1 MRYPVDRS
9 PPPASEFDTMSTQSI
24 DEYSFEVG
32 PIRPPSEGGSHSLLL
47 RPTRNCSWGRCK
59 FCYGLVYDRQKL
71 EIRSVEEIEKD
82 IDSAKAIADGI
93 RAVSWQMGNAGAVNH
108 AVGAAMV
115 RANPRLN
122 SNHCFALVFNWLA
135 AGARTVFLQDANTP
149 IMRTR
154 DLLEVLRYLGQQF
167 PTLERVT
174 SYARSKTIAKKSLE
188 ELKELRFAGLS
199 RLHVGL
205 ESGDD
210 DVLRYVDKGVTA
222 EEQIA
227 GGKKAKQA
235 GFELSEYVMPDLGGR
250 SMSDQ
255 HARNTARVLNEI
267 DPDFIRMRPFVVGQT
282 TPLYDD
288 YQSGALQLS
297 SPHER
302 LRELRTLIQNLNVT
316 SRVCFDHFLNAWYQE
331 PSRHRTLFT
340 QDYNGY
346 KFPEEKEAVL
356 ELIEE
361 GLRLD
366 ESLHMHVKDMVELR
380 SL

>member
-1 MRYPVDRS
+1 MSVDR
-9 PPPASEFDTMSTQSI
+9 I

-32 PIRPPSEGGSHSLLL
+32 AIRPPSEGGSHSLLL

-59 FCYGLVYDRQKL
+59 FCYGLVYDRQKFEL
-71 EIRSVEEIEKD
+71 RSVEDIKQD
-82 IDSAKAIADGI
+82 IDSAKAIAEEI
-93 RAVSWQMGNAGAVNH
+93 RAVSWQMGHAGEVNH
-108 AVGAAMV
+108 DVGSVMV
-115 RANPRLN
+115 RGNPRLN

-135 AGARTVFLQDANTP
+135 FGAKTVFLQDANTP
-149 IMRTR
+149 IMKTA
-154 DLLEVLRYLGQQF
+154 DLLEILRYLGEQF

-188 ELKELRFAGLS
+188 DLKALRAAGLS
-199 RLHVGL
+199 RLHMGL

-222 EEQIA
+222 EEQIR
-227 GGKKAKQA
+227 GGKKAKEA

-250 SMSDQ
+250 AMSDQ

-267 DPDFIRMRPFVVGQT
+267 DPDFIRMRPFVVSSAQ
-282 TPLYDD
+282 PLFED
-288 YQSGALQLS
+288 YESGALELS

-302 LRELRTLIQNLNVT
+302 LRELRTLIQNLEVT
-316 SRVCFDHFLNAWYQE
+316 SRVCFDHFLNAWYHDTS
-331 PSRHRTLFT
+331 PRRTLFT

-346 KFPEEKEAVL
+346 KFPEEKEEVL

-366 ESLHMHVKDMVELR
+366 ESLHLHVKDMIELR

>member
-1 MRYPVDRS
+1 MSMDR
-9 PPPASEFDTMSTQSI
+9 I

-59 FCYGLVYDRQKL
+59 FCYGLIYDRQKL
-71 EIRSVEEIEKD
+71 QIRSVEDIKKD

-93 RAVSWQMGNAGAVNH
+93 RAVSWQMGQGGAVNRS
-108 AVGAAMV
+108 VGAAIV
-115 RANPRLN
+115 RGNPQLN
-122 SNHCFALVFNWLA
+122 SHHCFVLVFNWLA
-135 AGARTVFLQDANTP
+135 AGARTAFLQDANSL

-154 DLLEVLRYLGQQF
+154 DLLEVLTYLEQQL

-174 SYARSKTIAKKSLE
+174 SYARAKTIARKSLE
-188 ELKELRFAGLS
+188 ELKELRGAGLS

-222 EEQIA
+222 QEQIA
-227 GGKKAKQA
+227 GGKKAKEA

-255 HARNTARVLNEI
+255 HARHTARVLNEI
-267 DPDFIRMRPFVVGQT
+267 DPDFIRMRPFAVGPT
-282 TPLYDD
+282 VPLYDD
-288 YQSGALQLS
+288 YQNGTLELS

-302 LRELRTLIQNLNVT
+302 LREMKTLIENLNVT
-316 SRVCFDHFLNAWYQE
+316 SRVCFDHFLNSWYEDAARQD
-331 PSRHRTLFT
+331 TLFT

-346 KFPEEKEAVL
+346 KFPEEKDEVL
-356 ELIEE
+356 ELIEK
-361 GLRLD
+361 GLKLD
-366 ESLHMHVKDMVELR
+366 ESIHINVKDMIGLR

>member
-1 MRYPVDRS
+1 
-9 PPPASEFDTMSTQSI
+9 MSMQSI

-71 EIRSVEEIEKD
+71 EIRSVEEVEKD
-82 IDSAKAIADGI
+82 IDSAKAIADEI
-93 RAVSWQMGNAGAVNH
+93 RAVSWQMGHAGAVNH
-108 AVGAAMV
+108 SVGAAMV
-115 RANPRLN
+115 RGNPRLN

-135 AGARTVFLQDANTP
+135 AGARTVFLQDANSP

-154 DLLEVLRYLGQQF
+154 DLLEILRYLKQQL

-188 ELKELRFAGLS
+188 DLKELRAAGLS

-227 GGKKAKQA
+227 GGKKAKEA

-250 SMSDQ
+250 AMSDQ

-267 DPDFIRMRPFVVGQT
+267 DPDFIRMRPFVVSKA
-282 TPLYDD
+282 TPLYED
-288 YQSGALQLS
+288 YQNGTLELS

-302 LRELRTLIQNLNVT
+302 LRELRTLIQNLDVT
-316 SRVCFDHFLNAWYQE
+316 SRVCFDHFLNAWYRD
-331 PSRHRTLFT
+331 SAHHRTLFT

-346 KFPEEKEAVL
+346 KFPEEKDTVL

-361 GLRLD
+361 GLGLD
-366 ESLHMHVKDMVELR
+366 ESLHLHVKDMVELR

>member
-1 MRYPVDRS
+1 
-9 PPPASEFDTMSTQSI
+9 MSIERI

-32 PIRPPSEGGSHSLLL
+32 AIRPPSEGGSHSLLL

-59 FCYGLVYDRQKL
+59 FCYGLVYDRQKF

-82 IDSAKAIADGI
+82 IDSAKAIADAI
-93 RAVSWQMGNAGAVNH
+93 RAVSWQIGQAGAVSH
-108 AVGAAMV
+108 SVAAAMV
-115 RANPRLN
+115 RSHPGLE
-122 SNHCFALVFNWLA
+122 SNHCFVLVFNWLA
-135 AGARTVFLQDANTP
+135 AGARTAFLQDANTP

-154 DLLEVLRYLGQQF
+154 DLLEVLRYLKQQL

-188 ELKELRFAGLS
+188 ELKELHAAGLT
-199 RLHVGL
+199 RLHMGL

-222 EEQIA
+222 DEQIA
-227 GGKKAKQA
+227 GGKKAKEA

-267 DPDFIRMRPFVVGQT
+267 DPDFIRMRPFVVSSTQ
-282 TPLYDD
+282 PLYED
-288 YQSGALQLS
+288 YQSGALELS

-302 LRELRTLIQNLNVT
+302 LRELRTLIQNLDVT
-316 SRVCFDHFLNAWYQE
+316 SRVCFDHFLNAWYQDTAH
-331 PSRHRTLFT
+331 RRTLFT

-346 KFPEEKEAVL
+346 KFPEEKEEVL

-366 ESLHMHVKDMVELR
+366 ESLHLHVKDMIELR

>member
-1 MRYPVDRS
+1 MDAVS
-9 PPPASEFDTMSTQSI
+9 SERI
-24 DEYSFEVG
+24 DDYSFEVG
-32 PIRPPSEGGSHSLLL
+32 AIRPPSEGGSHSLLL
-47 RPTRNCSWGRCK
+47 RLTRNCSWGRCK

-71 EIRSVEEIEKD
+71 EIRSVEEIKKD
-82 IDSAKAIADGI
+82 IDAAKAIAEEI
-93 RAVSWQMGNAGAVNH
+93 RAVSWQIGHAGAVDH
-108 AVGAAMV
+108 DVAAAMV
-115 RANPRLN
+115 RGNPGLN
-122 SNHCFALVFNWLA
+122 SNHCFVLVFNWLA
-135 AGARTVFLQDANTP
+135 VGARTAFLQDANTP

-154 DLLEVLRYLGQQF
+154 DLLEALRYLKQQF
-167 PTLERVT
+167 PTLERIT

-188 ELKELRFAGLS
+188 ELKELRGAGLT

-267 DPDFIRMRPFVVGQT
+267 DPDFIRMRPFVVSPT
-282 TPLYDD
+282 TPLFED
-288 YQSGALQLS
+288 YQNGSLQLS

-316 SRVCFDHFLNAWYQE
+316 SRVCFDHFLNAWY
-331 PSRHRTLFT
+331 RDAGRRRTLFT
-340 QDYNGY
+340 QDYGGY
-346 KFPEEKEAVL
+346 KFPEEKDTVL

-366 ESLHMHVKDMVELR
+366 ESLHLHVKDMIELR